1 MASTPKIKI
10 DDAPVLRSEID
21 FLTDRADQIT
31 LCRWALII
39 ARRVLPYL
47 EQEFPDCQV
56 IQEGFAIQQQWQA
69 GLVRMHDVRQ
79 AGFRIHE
86 IARQCRSD
94 TAKYAARAAGQA
106 VGVGH
111 MREHAMVCSDYV
123 IKTLNCDPVKNSDD
137 IRREREF
144 QLEELRKLQK
154 TSFL

>member
-1 MASTPKIKI
+1 
-10 DDAPVLRSEID
+10 
-21 FLTDRADQIT
+21 
-31 LCRWALII
+31 
-39 ARRVLPYL
+39 
-47 EQEFPDCQV
+47 
-56 IQEGFAIQQQWQA
+56 
-69 GLVRMHDVRQ
+69 MHDVRQ

-94 TAKYAARAAGQA
+94 TAKYAARTAGQA

>member
-1 MASTPKIKI
+1 M
-10 DDAPVLRSEID
+10 RSEID
-21 FLTDRADQIT
+21 TLAEWADQIT

-47 EQEFPDCQV
+47 EQEFPDCQAV
-56 IQEGFAIQQQWQA
+56 KEGFEIQQQWQA
-69 GLVRMHDVRQ
+69 GLARMHDVRQ

-94 TAKYAARAAGQA
+94 TAKYAARTAGQA